1 MSLSAKSLKQM
12 SLTTQ
17 NQWTRHLA
25 ALLLLL
31 VVAFIPTTAVKGVAS
46 SAHQALIPSAMAEE
60 GGRSLGALRA
70 AQKEAAEKARAA
82 AGQQPAI
89 APAAEP
95 GLITKIQAWLNQK
108 QAEIIRTLSTYLT
121 SFQNTGDAS
130 FAFWLISASFLYGL
144 LHAAGPGHGKIV
156 VSSYVLA
163 NNETMRRGILL
174 AFLSAFVQGTVAVL
188 LVYMLATIFNAT
200 GSAIKDLGFRLTQI
214 SYLLIT
220 ALGIYLLGSTLYRR
234 YLKPALAGHAPN
246 AEQNAAEYHHHHAH
260 TDHHEPHHHHD
271 HHHHEESCGCGHKHL
286 PASGELSGKFDLAKI
301 TSLVLS
307 VGLRPCS
314 GALFILAFALVKG
327 LFWVGAVSVYA
338 MALGTAITISAMMAA
353 TVAGRELA
361 FLPGGAGSRWR
372 VYVGDALRLTG
383 AAVIIA
389 FGLLLFTSTLGPVRP
404 F

>member
-1 MSLSAKSLKQM
+1 MSLFSRKRLAPPLAVQFLI
-12 SLTTQ
+12 LTLFFT
-17 NQWTRHLA
+17 NA
-25 ALLLLL
+25 PVVEGL
-31 VVAFIPTTAVKGVAS
+31 VGGTHHMLFTPV
-46 SAHQALIPSAMAEE
+46 MAEE
-60 GGRSLGALRA
+60 GGRSPDASLGALRA
-70 AQKEAAEKARAA
+70 AQKEAAEKAKAA
-82 AGQQPAI
+82 AASQQPAI

-95 GLITKIQAWLNQK
+95 GPIARMQAWLNQK
-108 QAEIIRTLSTYLT
+108 QAEIVKTLSTYLT

-188 LVYMLATIFNAT
+188 LVYVLATIFNAT

-234 YLKPALAGHAPN
+234 YLKPVLAGHAPIR
-246 AEQNAAEYHHHHAH
+246 EPHAAEYHHHHAH
-260 TDHHEPHHHHD
+260 TRPHDHHEPHHHDHD
-271 HHHHEESCGCGHKHL
+271 HHEESCGCGHKHL
-286 PASGELSGKFDLAKI
+286 PASGELSGRFDLAKI

>member
-1 MSLSAKSLKQM
+1 MSLFSKKRPASQ
-12 SLTTQ
+12 
-17 NQWTRHLA
+17 LA

-31 VVAFIPTTAVKGVAS
+31 LAALTNTPSVEWLATNT
-46 SAHQALIPSAMAEE
+46 HQALIPSAMAEE
-60 GGRSLGALRA
+60 GGRSLGASLSAMRA
-70 AQKEAAEKARAA
+70 AQKEAAEKAKAA
-82 AGQQPAI
+82 ASQQQAI

-95 GLITKIQAWLNQK
+95 GLITRIQAWLNQK
-108 QAEIIRTLSTYLT
+108 QAEIVKTLSTYLT

-188 LVYMLATIFNAT
+188 LVYVLATIFNAT

-246 AEQNAAEYHHHHAH
+246 AEKHAADTHHHHAH
-260 TDHHEPHHHHD
+260 TDHQNHRHHD
-271 HHHHEESCGCGHKHL
+271 HHHHEENCGCGHKHL
-286 PASGELSGKFDLAKI
+286 PDSEELSGRFDLAKI